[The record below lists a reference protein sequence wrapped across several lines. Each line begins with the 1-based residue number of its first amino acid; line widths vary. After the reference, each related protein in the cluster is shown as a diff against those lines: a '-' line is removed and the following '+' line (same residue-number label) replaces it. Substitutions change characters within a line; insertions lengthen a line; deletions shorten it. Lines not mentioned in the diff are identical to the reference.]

1 MTETDPID
9 FFIYA
14 DQDEFYDALGPATR
28 ENVGGEAHADIRTMF
43 ALITPDE
50 IDDELGRRPSSR
62 TS

>member
-1 MTETDPID
+1 MTETEPVD
-9 FFIYA
+9 FFIYD
-14 DQDEFYDALGPATR
+14 DQAAFYDALGPGTR

-50 IDDELGRRPSSR
+50 IEPAGWARSSP

>member
-1 MTETDPID
+1 MTESEPID

-14 DQDEFYDALGPATR
+14 DQDKFYEALGPSSR

-43 ALITPDE
+43 ALITPAEINDE
-50 IDDELGRRPSSR
+50 WVEIVVP